1 MHNKRPFYCII
12 YIYWQKYL
20 GAWRRCPLETI
31 NIIMNTVKNMTIS
44 SVVDILIVAY
54 LIYRAYKL
62 ILETRAELLLRGIVL
77 ILLLI
82 PISYIFNL
90 TMVYTI
96 ISRTITIGLLTLV
109 IIFQPEIRRILEHL
123 GRSAFSERRV
133 LRDSDVLL
141 KVVHEIVEAM
151 DHMSQSKTGALIVME
166 QDTGLEDIN
175 ETGTKIDAVVSTAL
189 LENIFVANTPLHD
202 GATVIRG
209 DRIAAS
215 GCVLPLTTN
224 KDISKS
230 LGTRHRAALGLSEVS
245 DAVVLIV
252 SEETGTVSLVLN
264 GKLVRNYDKERLEKI
279 LVKILSSKIKKKITW
294 KERVDQW
301 LVKKDRT
308 SS

>member
-1 MHNKRPFYCII
+1 M
-12 YIYWQKYL
+12 
-20 GAWRRCPLETI
+20 ETLNTI
-31 NIIMNTVKNMTIS
+31 LNTVRNMNIS
-44 SVVDILIVAY
+44 SVIDILIVAY

-62 ILETRAELLLRGIVL
+62 IIETRAELLLRGIVL

-96 ISRTITIGLLTLV
+96 ISKTITIGVLTLV

-123 GRSAFSERRV
+123 GRSAFSDRRV
-133 LRDSDVLL
+133 LRDADILT
-141 KVVHEIVEAM
+141 KVVNEIVEAV
-151 DHMSQSKTGALIVME
+151 DNLSESKTGALIVIE
-166 QDTGLEDIN
+166 QDTGLGDIS

-189 LENIFVANTPLHD
+189 LENIFVPNTPLHD
-202 GATVIRG
+202 GATIIRG
-209 DRIAAS
+209 DRISSS

-245 DAVVLIV
+245 DALVLIV
-252 SEETGTVSLVLN
+252 SEETGTISLALN
-264 GKLVRNYDKERLEKI
+264 GKLVRNYDKERLQKI
-279 LVKILSSKIKKKITW
+279 LVKILTSKIEKKITW
-294 KERVDQW
+294 KEKIESW
-301 LVKKDRT
+301 LSKKDPI

>member
-1 MHNKRPFYCII
+1 
-12 YIYWQKYL
+12 
-20 GAWRRCPLETI
+20 
-31 NIIMNTVKNMTIS
+31 MNIS
-44 SVVDILIVAY
+44 SVIDILIVAY

-62 ILETRAELLLRGIVL
+62 IIETRAELLLRGIVL

-96 ISRTITIGLLTLV
+96 ISKTITIGVLTLV

-123 GRSAFSERRV
+123 GRSAFSDRRV
-133 LRDSDVLL
+133 LRDADILT
-141 KVVHEIVEAM
+141 KVVNEIVEAV
-151 DHMSQSKTGALIVME
+151 DNLSESKTGALIVIE
-166 QDTGLEDIN
+166 QDTGLGDIS

-189 LENIFVANTPLHD
+189 LENIFVPNTPLHD
-202 GATVIRG
+202 GATIIRG
-209 DRIAAS
+209 ARISSS

-245 DAVVLIV
+245 DALVLIV
-252 SEETGTVSLVLN
+252 SEETGTISLART
-264 GKLVRNYDKERLEKI
+264 GKLVRNYDKERLQKI
-279 LVKILSSKIKKKITW
+279 LVKILTSKIEKKITW
-294 KERVDQW
+294 KEKIESW
-301 LVKKDRT
+301 LSKKDRI

>member
-1 MHNKRPFYCII
+1 M
-12 YIYWQKYL
+12 
-20 GAWRRCPLETI
+20 ETLNTI
-31 NIIMNTVKNMTIS
+31 LNTVRNMNIS
-44 SVVDILIVAY
+44 SVIDILIVAY

-62 ILETRAELLLRGIVL
+62 IIETRAELLLRGIVL

-96 ISRTITIGLLTLV
+96 ISKTITIGVLTLV

-123 GRSAFSERRV
+123 GRSAFSDRRV
-133 LRDSDVLL
+133 LRDADILT
-141 KVVHEIVEAM
+141 KVVNEIVESV
-151 DHMSQSKTGALIVME
+151 DNLSESKTGALIVIE
-166 QDTGLEDIN
+166 QDTGLGDIS

-189 LENIFVANTPLHD
+189 LENIFVPNTPLHD
-202 GATVIRG
+202 GATIIRG
-209 DRIAAS
+209 ARISSS

-245 DAVVLIV
+245 DALVLIV
-252 SEETGTVSLVLN
+252 SEETGTISLALN
-264 GKLVRNYDKERLEKI
+264 GKLVRNYDKERLQKI
-279 LVKILSSKIKKKITW
+279 LVKILTSKIEKKITW
-294 KERVDQW
+294 KEKIESW
-301 LVKKDRT
+301 LSKKDRI

>member
-1 MHNKRPFYCII
+1 M
-12 YIYWQKYL
+12 
-20 GAWRRCPLETI
+20 ETLNTI
-31 NIIMNTVKNMTIS
+31 LNTVRNMNIS
-44 SVVDILIVAY
+44 SVIDILIVAY

-62 ILETRAELLLRGIVL
+62 IIETRAELLLRGIVL

-96 ISRTITIGLLTLV
+96 ISKTITIGVLTLV

-123 GRSAFSERRV
+123 GRSAFSDRRV
-133 LRDSDVLL
+133 LRDADILT
-141 KVVHEIVEAM
+141 KVVNEIVEAV
-151 DHMSQSKTGALIVME
+151 DNLSEIKTGALIVIE
-166 QDTGLEDIN
+166 QDTGLGDIS

-189 LENIFVANTPLHD
+189 LENIFVPNTPLHD
-202 GATVIRG
+202 GATIIRG
-209 DRIAAS
+209 ARISSS

-245 DAVVLIV
+245 DALVLIV
-252 SEETGTVSLVLN
+252 SEETGTISLALN
-264 GKLVRNYDKERLEKI
+264 GKLVRNYDKERLQKI
-279 LVKILSSKIKKKITW
+279 LVKILTSKIEKKITW
-294 KERVDQW
+294 KEKIESW
-301 LVKKDRT
+301 LSKKDRI

>member
-1 MHNKRPFYCII
+1 M
-12 YIYWQKYL
+12 
-20 GAWRRCPLETI
+20 ETLN
-31 NIIMNTVKNMTIS
+31 NILNTVRNMNIS
-44 SVVDILIVAY
+44 SVIDILIVAY

-62 ILETRAELLLRGIVL
+62 IIETRAELLLRGIVL

-96 ISRTITIGLLTLV
+96 ISKTITIGVLTLV

-123 GRSAFSERRV
+123 GRSAFSDRRV
-133 LRDSDVLL
+133 LRDADILT
-141 KVVHEIVEAM
+141 KVVNEIVESV
-151 DHMSQSKTGALIVME
+151 DNLSESKTGALIVIE
-166 QDTGLEDIN
+166 QDTGLGDIS

-189 LENIFVANTPLHD
+189 LENIFVPNTPLHD
-202 GATVIRG
+202 GATIIRG
-209 DRIAAS
+209 DRISSS

-245 DAVVLIV
+245 DALVLIV
-252 SEETGTVSLVLN
+252 SEETGTISLALN
-264 GKLVRNYDKERLEKI
+264 GKLVRNYDKERLQKI
-279 LVKILSSKIKKKITW
+279 LVKILTSKIEKKITW
-294 KERVDQW
+294 KEKIESW
-301 LVKKDRT
+301 LSKKDRI

>member
-1 MHNKRPFYCII
+1 M
-12 YIYWQKYL
+12 
-20 GAWRRCPLETI
+20 ETLNTI
-31 NIIMNTVKNMTIS
+31 LNTVRNMNIS
-44 SVVDILIVAY
+44 SVIDILIVAY

-62 ILETRAELLLRGIVL
+62 IIETRAELLLRGIVL

-96 ISRTITIGLLTLV
+96 ISKTITIGVLTLV

-123 GRSAFSERRV
+123 GRSAFSDRRV
-133 LRDSDVLL
+133 LRDADILT
-141 KVVHEIVEAM
+141 KVVNEIVEAV
-151 DHMSQSKTGALIVME
+151 DNLSESKTGALIVIE
-166 QDTGLEDIN
+166 QDTGLGDIS

-189 LENIFVANTPLHD
+189 LENIFVPNTPLHD
-202 GATVIRG
+202 GATIIRG
-209 DRIAAS
+209 DRISSS

-245 DAVVLIV
+245 DALVLIV
-252 SEETGTVSLVLN
+252 SEETGTISLALN
-264 GKLVRNYDKERLEKI
+264 GKLVRNYDKDRLQKI
-279 LVKILSSKIKKKITW
+279 LVKILTSKIEKKITW
-294 KERVDQW
+294 KEKIESW
-301 LVKKDRT
+301 LSKKDRI